1 MSSLG
6 CEWQSWKGHRL
17 GKGGQAH
24 FQAVALAGSAMR
36 LAQEL
41 PMARRL
47 TVSLA
52 IFVAVHTLGIGAVL
66 AFAL

>member
-1 MSSLG
+1 
-6 CEWQSWKGHRL
+6 
-17 GKGGQAH
+17 
-24 FQAVALAGSAMR
+24 
-36 LAQEL
+36 
-41 PMARRL
+41 MARRL